1 MIRRTLALSA
11 LALVAVVVAAAPAS
25 ADRYVA
31 GAPGAGD
38 PFFPNAG
45 NGGYDV
51 RHYGLKIAYD
61 PATEVLSG
69 RTLVFARATQN
80 LKSFNLDLRPFLEVS
95 EVTVNFRRATFTREG
110 DHELVIQPKRK
121 LRKGRPFVVTVRY
134 EGVAEAITDPDGS
147 IEGWVPTEDGAFV
160 VNEPQGSPGW
170 YAVNDT
176 PLDKATYDFAIT
188 VPEGRTVI
196 ANGNLAGSYTRNGQT
211 TWLWRE
217 RDPMAPYLSTAT
229 NGTFLTDFEGTLA
242 DGTPIYNAVDPLTRP
257 SGATVPNPD
266 LAFERLAAQ
275 PEVVAFFED
284 LYGPYPYD
292 AAGGIMDWAPEVGYA
307 LESQT
312 KANYSRV
319 SSATTV
325 VHEISHQWFGNSVT
339 LSSWPDIWLNEG
351 FATWSQWIYD
361 ERHGGPTA
369 QATFDELYAE
379 PADAELWTP
388 APADLPGPDVLFS
401 EVVYDRGAMT
411 LQALRQKV
419 GDETFFRILRSWY
432 RENRN
437 GNVSTADFIE
447 LSERRSGEQLDD
459 FFQVWLYEPVKPTT
473 W

>member
-1 MIRRTLALSA
+1 
-11 LALVAVVVAAAPAS
+11 
-25 ADRYVA
+25 
-31 GAPGAGD
+31 
-38 PFFPNAG
+38 
-45 NGGYDV
+45 
-51 RHYGLKIAYD
+51 
-61 PATEVLSG
+61 
-69 RTLVFARATQN
+69 
-80 LKSFNLDLRPFLEVS
+80 
-95 EVTVNFRRATFTREG
+95 
-110 DHELVIQPKRK
+110 
-121 LRKGRPFVVTVRY
+121 
-134 EGVAEAITDPDGS
+134 VAEAITDPDGS
-147 IEGWVPTEDGAFV
+147 IEGWVPTPDGAFV

-176 PLDKATYDFAIT
+176 PTDKATYDFAVT
-188 VPEGRTVI
+188 VPEGKTVV
-196 ANGNLAGSYTRNGQT
+196 ANGRLTGTSTRGGKT

-217 RDPMAPYLSTAT
+217 RDPMASYLSTAT
-229 NGTFLTDFEGTLA
+229 NGIFLTDFDDTLP

-257 SGATVPNPD
+257 SGTTPNPD

-275 PEVVAFFED
+275 PEVIAFFDD
-284 LYGPYPYD
+284 LYGPYPYE

-319 SSATTV
+319 SSASTV

-361 ERHGGPTA
+361 ERHGGPSA
-369 QATFDELYAE
+369 QETFDELYAE
-379 PADAELWTP
+379 PADASLWSP
-388 APADLPGPDVLFS
+388 APAALPGPEVLFS

-411 LQALRQKV
+411 LQALREKV
-419 GDETFFRILRSWY
+419 GDETFFRILRTWY

-447 LSERRSGEQLDD
+447 LSERKSGEQLDE
-459 FFQVWLYEPVKPTT
+459 FFNVWLYVPEKPTS

>member
-1 MIRRTLALSA
+1 M
-11 LALVAVVVAAAPAS
+11 
-25 ADRYVA
+25 
-31 GAPGAGD
+31 
-38 PFFPNAG
+38 
-45 NGGYDV
+45 
-51 RHYGLKIAYD
+51 
-61 PATEVLSG
+61 
-69 RTLVFARATQN
+69 
-80 LKSFNLDLRPFLEVS
+80 
-95 EVTVNFRRATFTREG
+95 
-110 DHELVIQPKRK
+110 
-121 LRKGRPFVVTVRY
+121 
-134 EGVAEAITDPDGS
+134 
-147 IEGWVPTEDGAFV
+147 
-160 VNEPQGSPGW
+160 
-170 YAVNDT
+170 
-176 PLDKATYDFAIT
+176 
-188 VPEGRTVI
+188 
-196 ANGNLAGSYTRNGQT
+196 
-211 TWLWRE
+211 
-217 RDPMAPYLSTAT
+217 
-229 NGTFLTDFEGTLA
+229 
-242 DGTPIYNAVDPLTRP
+242 
-257 SGATVPNPD
+257 PNPD

-275 PEVVAFFED
+275 PEVIGFFED
-284 LYGPYPYD
+284 LYGPYPFE

>member
-1 MIRRTLALSA
+1 MTRRLLVLSA
-11 LALVAVVVAAAPAS
+11 LTVVALMAAAAPA
-25 ADRYVA
+25 AAGRYVE

-38 PFFPNAG
+38 PFFPFAG

-61 PATEVLSG
+61 PATKVLSG
-69 RTLVFARATQN
+69 RTLVLARATQN
-80 LKSFNLDLRPFLEVS
+80 LKSFNLDLRPFLVVS
-95 EVTVNFRRATFTREG
+95 EVEVNGRRARYTREG
-110 DHELVIQPKRK
+110 EHELVIRPKGK
-121 LRKGRPFVVTVRY
+121 LRKGRPFLVKVRY

-188 VPEGRTVI
+188 VPEGKTVV
-196 ANGNLAGSYTRNGQT
+196 ANGTLAGSYTRDGQT

-229 NGTFLTDFEGTLA
+229 NGTFLTDFDGTLD

-257 SGATVPNPD
+257 SGAVPNPD

-275 PEVVAFFED
+275 PEVIGFFED
-284 LYGPYPYD
+284 LYGPYPFK

-361 ERHGGPTA
+361 ERHGGPSA
-369 QATFDELYAE
+369 QETFDELYAE
-379 PADAELWTP
+379 PADAALWTP
-388 APADLPGPDVLFS
+388 APAALPGPDVLFS

-411 LQALRQKV
+411 LQALREKV
-419 GDETFFRILRSWY
+419 GDETFFGILRAWY
-432 RENRN
+432 AENRN

-447 LSERRSGEQLDD
+447 LSERKSGEQLDE
-459 FFQVWLYEPVKPTT
+459 FFNVWLYVPSKPTA

>member
-1 MIRRTLALSA
+1 
-11 LALVAVVVAAAPAS
+11 
-25 ADRYVA
+25 
-31 GAPGAGD
+31 
-38 PFFPNAG
+38 
-45 NGGYDV
+45 V

-61 PATEVLSG
+61 PGTKVLSG
-69 RTLVFARATQN
+69 RMLVLARATQN

-95 EVTVNFRRATFTREG
+95 EVNVNGRRARYTREG
-110 DHELVIQPKRK
+110 EHELVIRPKGK
-121 LRKGRPFVVTVRY
+121 LRKGRPFLVSVRY

-147 IEGWVPTEDGAFV
+147 IEGWIPTADGAFV

-176 PLDKATYDFAIT
+176 PTDKATYDFAVT
-188 VPEGRTVI
+188 VPEGKTVV
-196 ANGNLAGSYTRNGQT
+196 ANGRLTGTWTRDGKT

-217 RDPMAPYLSTAT
+217 SDPMAPYLFTAT
-229 NGTFLTDFEGTLA
+229 QRHLPDRLRRHPARRHA
-242 DGTPIYNAVDPLTRP
+242 DLQRRRSADPPVR
-257 SGATVPNPD
+257 ATAPNPA

-275 PEVVAFFED
+275 PEVIAFFED
-284 LYGPYPYD
+284 LYGPYPYE

-361 ERHGGPTA
+361 ERHGGPSA
-369 QATFDELYAE
+369 QEAFDELYAL
-379 PADAELWTP
+379 PADDEFWSP
-388 APADLPGPDVLFS
+388 APAALPGPEVLFS
-401 EVVYDRGAMT
+401 EVVYDPGAMT
-411 LQALRQKV
+411 LQALREKL
-419 GDETFFRILRSWY
+419 GDETFFSILRSWY

-437 GNVSTADFIE
+437 GNVSTADLIE
-447 LSERRSGEQLDD
+447 LSERKSGEQLDE
-459 FFQVWLYEPVKPTT
+459 FFNVWLYVPEKPTS